1 MSTKIRSRKL
11 WIFLSLQALATLFF
25 LGGSLDGAQWVEF
38 TKWNT
43 MIYVGGNVGEHFSGG
58 KI

>member
-1 MSTKIRSRKL
+1 MKEKIKSRKL
-11 WIFLSLQALATLFF
+11 WIFLVLEVMATFFF
-25 LGGSLDGAQWVEF
+25 LDSGLDGAEWVEF

-58 KI
+58 KS

>member
-1 MSTKIRSRKL
+1 MKEKIKSRKL
-11 WIFLSLQALATLFF
+11 WIFLSLQLLAIFF
-25 LGGSLDGAQWVEF
+25 FADGSLTGAEWVEF

-58 KI
+58 KS